1 MCPFKFAQFFLQA
14 CLSSPS
20 SSPSLALP
28 LMIAACPMPCDVL
41 PAFPGSHCTCASVPC
56 HPATG
61 SRVLER
67 SNMNGV
73 YVCGERERTRE
84 KERERLLARFLCQSL
99 GACLQNAHTQF
110 FSLLHPLM
118 ACTHKD
124 TTCCHLRDGPD
135 AHVVWRPVCSPVT
148 NFPPL
153 LWRYLTMPSW
163 CVIVN

>member
-1 MCPFKFAQFFLQA
+1 MLCAPSSLTVLPTSLPLLPFLFSLLV
-14 CLSSPS
+14 LSSYDCC
-20 SSPSLALP
+20 L
-28 LMIAACPMPCDVL
+28 PMPCAVL
-41 PAFPGSHCTCASVPC
+41 PAFPGSHCICTSVPC
-56 HPATG
+56 HPATR

-84 KERERLLARFLCQSL
+84 KERLLARFLCQSL